1 MSPPES
7 IVGIGGSWKGAAGL
21 ESVVGDND
29 AASQYTGGRPSSS
42 TAAGAGGGSVGV
54 NDDDAASQ
62 WDAGSR
68 ISRVSGPSSSGPQ
81 QQSAAATSGDVSVGG
96 VNDDDA
102 ASYYAGS
109 SVGAKGEPGSGAAA
123 AGAAAP
129 AGLGGYH
136 NQSWRKDLNDDG
148 NDGAGGGGLMMRRVN
163 RGPQGGAGSG
173 PSGRNSQ
180 SMGGMTA
187 ESDGDGGESFV
198 SRAGSYALT
207 DIGVGHS
214 DQGRG
219 SQAGKA
225 GGGSG
230 AGALSPTSTVMR
242 SVHGM
247 SEVGTERDS
256 YGSETAYTNASDSPG
271 AHSGWERAWMRQRN
285 DAR

>member
-1 MSPPES
+1 
-7 IVGIGGSWKGAAGL
+7 
-21 ESVVGDND
+21 
-29 AASQYTGGRPSSS
+29 
-42 TAAGAGGGSVGV
+42 
-54 NDDDAASQ
+54 
-62 WDAGSR
+62 
-68 ISRVSGPSSSGPQ
+68 
-81 QQSAAATSGDVSVGG
+81 
-96 VNDDDA
+96 
-102 ASYYAGS
+102 
-109 SVGAKGEPGSGAAA
+109 
-123 AGAAAP
+123 
-129 AGLGGYH
+129 
-136 NQSWRKDLNDDG
+136 
-148 NDGAGGGGLMMRRVN
+148 MMRPAN
-163 RGPQGGAGSG
+163 LGPQGGAGSG

-219 SQAGKA
+219 SQAAKA

-230 AGALSPTSTVMR
+230 AGALSPTSTLMR

-256 YGSETAYTNASDSPG
+256 YGSEAAYTNASDSPG

-285 DAR
+285 DARHFGGGPQQG